1 MQQYVV
7 QQYDDSHKH
16 LCQELKPK
24 NLYSFA
30 KGL

>member
-7 QQYDDSHKH
+7 QQYDDSYRH
-16 LCQELKPK
+16 LCQGLQLK